1 MNFQTP
7 LHADHQLD
15 QLAAQFEH
23 WRQHRFQPRQRIPKT
38 LWEQAVA
45 LCDHLPYT
53 RVAKHLRLGNKDLKA
68 RINAQVDSTPK
79 TLSTPLGFVEVPCAP
94 EHPQAPSMTE
104 IELQRKDG
112 ARLRLHAPDTSVSA
126 IVRSFL
132 EAQ

>member
-1 MNFQTP
+1 MSFQTP

-23 WRQHRFQPRQRIPKT
+23 WRHHRSQPRQRIPKT

-53 RVAKHLRLGNKDLKA
+53 RVAKHLRLGNQDLKA

-79 TLSTPLGFVEVPCAP
+79 TLSNPLGFVEVPLAP
-94 EHPQAPSMTE
+94 GNSQAPCVTE
-104 IELQRKDG
+104 IEVQRQDG
-112 ARLRLHAPDTSVSA
+112 ARLRLHAPDTSLPA

-132 EAQ
+132 EA

>member
-1 MNFQTP
+1 MSFQTP

-23 WRQHRFQPRQRIPKT
+23 WRHHRSQPRQRIPKT
-38 LWEQAVA
+38 LWDQAVA
-45 LCDHLPYT
+45 LCDDLPYT

-68 RINAQVDSTPK
+68 RIQAQVDSTSK
-79 TLSTPLGFVEVPCAP
+79 TQANSLGFVEIPLVP
-94 EHPQAPSMTE
+94 ENPQAPSVTE

-112 ARLRLHAPDTSVSA
+112 ARLRLHALDTSLPA

-132 EAQ
+132 EA